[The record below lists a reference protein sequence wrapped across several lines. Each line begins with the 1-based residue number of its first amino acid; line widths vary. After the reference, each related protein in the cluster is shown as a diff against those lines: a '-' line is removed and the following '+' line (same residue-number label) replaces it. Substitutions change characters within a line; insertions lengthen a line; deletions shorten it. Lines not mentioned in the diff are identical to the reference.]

1 MSLTLYKRQEVN
13 VSNILFTERLP
24 CHSTG
29 SPTKDNQ
36 KQSNHSFVSE
46 QIETV
51 SLYSNSQHKDPY
63 TRKQSLLYGSTIMAQ
78 RITCIINR
86 RLALFILEYQEAWCC
101 RKYCLGYVCGRSKHK
116 KDSKERLFFMT

>member
-1 MSLTLYKRQEVN
+1 MSLTLCKRQEVN

-24 CHSTG
+24 WHGTG

-36 KQSNHSFVSE
+36 KLSNHSFVSE
-46 QIETV
+46 QIETI

-63 TRKQSLLYGSTIMAQ
+63 TRKQSLLYGAAIMAQ
-78 RITCIINR
+78 RIRCMINTR
-86 RLALFILEYQEAWCC
+86 PALFILEYQEAWCC
-101 RKYCLGYVCGRSKHK
+101 RKYYLGYVCGRSKHK